1 MQVAIPLGIG
11 STQNIECI
19 IVNIHVNEYIRR
31 QESHIVGRVPCDQ
44 SLEAIKCNSSKKDTE
59 CVKAQKRS
67 IHNICSNFC

>member
-11 STQNIECI
+11 RTQNIECI
-19 IVNIHVNEYIRR
+19 IVNIHVNESEYIRR

-59 CVKAQKRS
+59 CVKAQNTKYS
-67 IHNICSNFC
+67 

>member
-1 MQVAIPLGIG
+1 LQVAIPLGIG

-44 SLEAIKCNSSKKDTE
+44 SLEAIKKILQTSRVIENG
-59 CVKAQKRS
+59 R
-67 IHNICSNFC
+67 